1 MKPDPTLLRDDLIR
15 DEGQKLKPYTDTVG
29 KLTIGVGRN
38 LTDRGITADE
48 AMYLLINDIAIA
60 ETDLD
65 THCPWWKALP
75 EPAARGLAN
84 MCLNMGMP
92 RLQSFQ
98 RMLGALQAGLW
109 EAAASEAEN
118 SAAGHQEANRI
129 HRIAALFRSAI

>member
-1 MKPDPTLLRDDLIR
+1 MRPDPTLLRDDLIR

-48 AMYLLINDIAIA
+48 VMYLLINDIAIA

-84 MCLNMGMP
+84 MCLNMGWP
-92 RLQSFQ
+92 RLQGFQ
-98 RMLGALQAGLW
+98 KMLGALQAGLW
-109 EAAASEAEN
+109 ETAASEAEN
-118 SAAGHQEANRI
+118 SAWSAQVGSRA
-129 HRIAALFRSAI
+129 HRIAALYRSCH